1 MWVWCSTASIPVF
14 QTGGTGSN
22 PATHTNKNLE
32 PSEGLLLMHYAKYQ
46 VKKPDL
52 KKSLVLVF

>member
-32 PSEGLLLMHYAKYQ
+32 PSEGLLLLLSMM
-46 VKKPDL
+46 V
-52 KKSLVLVF
+52 